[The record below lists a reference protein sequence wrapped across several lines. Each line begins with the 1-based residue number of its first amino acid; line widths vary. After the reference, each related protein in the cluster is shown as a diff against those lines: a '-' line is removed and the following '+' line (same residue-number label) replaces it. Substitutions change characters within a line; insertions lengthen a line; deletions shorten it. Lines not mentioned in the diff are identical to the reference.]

1 MRLSARLGNWKTGT
15 SRRWSL
21 DRSAT
26 LSDRWLLKR
35 CALPLTE
42 QVVVNRI
49 ITNLSMLDM
58 VEGGLKRVKLSDGV
72 TEAELRAATESTL

>member
-1 MRLSARLGNWKTGT
+1 MGNWITGT

-35 CALPLTE
+35 CALPLTG
-42 QVVVNRI
+42 QGVVNRI

-58 VEGGLKRVKLSDGV
+58 VEGVLKWVKLSDGMM
-72 TEAELRAATESTL
+72 EAKLRGATESTL